1 MLIADGGS
9 SPVESVRMRL
19 TVSVAVIAMALAVS
33 CVGSAS
39 AGTKKPS
46 RVGQTWTGRVVVVAD
61 GDTLEVMRDGRAVR
75 VRMAGIDAPESGQ
88 PWSRRARSRL
98 AELVFHRD
106 VTVHVRD
113 VDRYG
118 RDVVDVMTSDGRR
131 VNSILVGEG
140 LAWFYEA
147 YSDDGELERLEI
159 EARSGRRG
167 VWSDRNPT
175 PPWVWRQRHP
185 RTAR

>member
-1 MLIADGGS
+1 MPVASGGS
-9 SPVESVRMRL
+9 GAVEPVRKCP
-19 TVSVAVIAMALAVS
+19 TVIAAVISLVLFAPVA
-33 CVGSAS
+33 GSAS
-39 AGTKKPS
+39 PGTKKPS

-75 VRMAGIDAPESGQ
+75 VRLAGIDAPETGQ
-88 PWSRRARSRL
+88 PWSRRARARL
-98 AELVFHRD
+98 EELVFNRD
-106 VTVHVRD
+106 VSVKVRD

-118 RDVVDVMTSDGRR
+118 RDVVDLMTLDGRR
-131 VNSILVGEG
+131 VNDVLVGEG
-140 LAWFYEA
+140 LAWFYAA

-159 EARSGRRG
+159 EARTGRRG

>member
-1 MLIADGGS
+1 MVIVLGL
-9 SPVESVRMRL
+9 SVSTTL
-19 TVSVAVIAMALAVS
+19 AMEPS
-33 CVGSAS
+33 
-39 AGTKKPS
+39 TKKPS

-75 VRMAGIDAPESGQ
+75 VRLAGIDAPETGQ
-88 PWSRRARSRL
+88 PWSRRARARL

-131 VNSILVGEG
+131 VNDVLVAEG

-147 YSDDGELERLEI
+147 HSNDGELERLEI
-159 EARSGRRG
+159 EARAGRRG

-175 PPWVWRQRHP
+175 PPWVWRQSHP